1 MTVTEAPSARPEPDV
16 ERLVP
21 PPPIEAAPEE
31 QPPSPPGGELD
42 SARFESDSP
51 AAPASALRH
60 VSATAMIVL
69 AALAAGLV
77 LHLVLISGL
86 EHRSAQQRAFDR
98 FRYEL
103 AQGTA
108 PVGQTERSGA
118 LVELGAPVALL
129 EIPSLHVHEVV
140 GEGST
145 GAVLMDG
152 PGHRRDSPLPGQVGT
167 SVILGR
173 AAAYGGPFK
182 HLHELKPGATITVTT
197 GQGVSK
203 FTVIGKRG
211 GGDPSPPPL
220 EKGKG
225 RLVLVTA
232 TGLPFIPGGVLRVDA
247 DLQTQTFPTPAGVIP
262 SASLPD
268 SEEALG
274 TDTSTLWALVLW
286 LEALVLVA
294 VAIVWSWHRWGRHQ
308 TWIVLAPL
316 AGLISLYVVSE
327 FMRLLPNLL

>member
-1 MTVTEAPSARPEPDV
+1 MT
-16 ERLVP
+16 L
-21 PPPIEAAPEE
+21 
-31 QPPSPPGGELD
+31 
-42 SARFESDSP
+42 
-51 AAPASALRH
+51 
-60 VSATAMIVL
+60 L
-69 AALAAGLV
+69 AVLAAGLV
-77 LHLVLISGL
+77 VHLVLLSGL
-86 EHRSAQQRAFDR
+86 EHRSAQQRSYDR

-108 PVGQTERSGA
+108 PVAPTEQSGK

-145 GAVLMDG
+145 GSVLMDG
-152 PGHRRDSPLPGQVGT
+152 PGHRRDTPLPGQSGT
-167 SVILGR
+167 SVVLGR

-182 HLHELKPGATITVTT
+182 HLHELQPGATITVTT

-203 FTVIGKRG
+203 FTVIGKRQG
-211 GGDPSPPPL
+211 NDPAPPPVAS
-220 EKGKG
+220 GKG

-232 TGLPFIPGGVLRVDA
+232 TGLPYVPGGLLRVDA
-247 DLQTQTFPTPAGVIP
+247 DLDTQTFPTPANVIP
-262 SASLPD
+262 SASLPN

-286 LEALVLVA
+286 LEALVLVVIA
-294 VAIVWSWHRWGRHQ
+294 MVWSWRRWGRHQ

-316 AGLISLYVVSE
+316 AVLVSLYVVNE